1 MDLTFLGYLAI
12 FIGLYMAWNIGANDV
27 GNGVSTSVGS
37 RALTLK
43 KAVIIAVIFEF
54 CGAFFL
60 GGDVSQTIQSGI
72 IKTEVFQGNYYV
84 FIVGMISALL
94 ATSLWLNLATYLKL
108 PVSTTHAIVGSV
120 LGFGAIIGGINAVH
134 WGLVS
139 WIALSWILTPLLSG
153 TIAYLVFKLLQRK
166 IFFAFSPIDA
176 TKKFVP
182 FLVFLSFSTFTLS
195 VSYGKITKINT
206 EFSFPIALGLSLFVG
221 FIASMIA
228 AFLVKRIKITS
239 CKIIEH
245 HPIQLIEL
253 EKSKKHL
260 ERIYL
265 SSKGEIKERTSA
277 LLEEVNDLIEEYR
290 EKTKFTEQSSEYS
303 IIERAF
309 GYLQAISVALMS
321 FAHGSNDVSNAI
333 GPVAAVIQTILHRR
347 VEFASI
353 IPYWILLLGAL
364 GIVIGITTW
373 GWRVIETIGHKITS
387 LTPTRGFSAEFAAAV
402 TILLA
407 SELGMPISTTHALVG
422 AVLGVGLAKG
432 LSALNLKT
440 LKDIFL
446 SWIITI
452 PVSAI
457 LSIIIFYFLKTIVFK
472 SLF

>member
-1 MDLTFLGYLAI
+1 MEEKFLEYLTI

-43 KAVIIAVIFEF
+43 TAVTIAVIFEF

-60 GGDVSQTIQSGI
+60 GGEVSQTIQSRI
-72 IKTEVFQGNYYV
+72 INTEVFETDIYI
-84 FIVGMISALL
+84 FIFGMISALF
-94 ATSLWLNLATYLKL
+94 ATSIWLNFASYFKL

-120 LGFGAIIGGINAVH
+120 LGFGAIIGGVKAVN

-139 WIALSWILTPLLSG
+139 WIALSWIITPILSG
-153 TIAYLVFKLLQRK
+153 TTAYLIFKLLQKK
-166 IFFAFSPIDA
+166 IFFAFSPIEA

-182 FLVFLSFSTFTLS
+182 FLVFLSFTIFSLS
-195 VSYGKITKINT
+195 ISYGKITKIDNQ
-206 EFSFPIALGLSLFVG
+206 FSLPIAFG
-221 FIASMIA
+221 FSILIGIIAYIIA
-228 AFLVKRIKITS
+228 FFLIRKIKITS

-245 HPIQLIEL
+245 HPMQLIEL
-253 EKSKKHL
+253 EKAKKHL
-260 ERIYL
+260 ERIHL
-265 SSKGEIKERTSA
+265 SSKNEIKERTS
-277 LLEEVNDLIEEYR
+277 LLLDEVNELIEKFR

-303 IIERAF
+303 TIEKAF

-321 FAHGSNDVSNAI
+321 LGHGSNDVSNAI
-333 GPVAAVIQTILHRR
+333 GPVAAVIQTIANQK
-347 VEFASI
+347 VQFASQ
-353 IPYWILLLGAL
+353 IPYWILLMGAI
-364 GIVIGITTW
+364 GIIIGITTW
-373 GWRVIETIGHKITS
+373 GWRVIETIGHKITT
-387 LTPTRGFSAEFAAAV
+387 LTPTRGFSAEFGAAT

-422 AVLGVGLAKG
+422 AVLGVGLARG

-452 PVSAI
+452 PVCTV
-457 LSIIIFYFLKTIVFK
+457 LSIIIFYILK
-472 SLF
+472 SLLY